1 MNIRIINK
9 SSHPLPAYET
19 FASAGMDLRA
29 NLTELE
35 VLKPMQRKLIPT
47 GLFIELPLGF
57 EAQIRPR
64 SGLALKHGISILN
77 SPGTIDADYRGEV
90 KVLLVNLSD
99 TDFTIN
105 DGEYGKLKASV
116 DPADGVYGTAHYRYY
131 ISTNGLS
138 FVDSVDVVVDYLAAV
153 KPVKE
158 EVGVNIYPFLSTVN
172 GTFQNYNSS
181 IELVKAEG
189 SYELAQTQTHHT
201 IEGRDIIKEKTL
213 AAYAGHEAAAEGE
226 HHASGEHAESKGEHH
241 ADLWA
246 AYQKNGHHHWAMTID
261 LNACTGCGAC
271 VVACNSENNVPV
283 VGRDEVRRRR
293 EMHWIRIDR
302 YYTFEDNAGKEITR
316 EKEYNQVENY
326 ENVKVIHQPMLC
338 QHCDHAPCET
348 VCPVLATMH
357 SSEGL
362 NQMAY
367 NRCVG
372 TRYCA
377 NNCPYKVRRFNWF
390 NYWNDDRFANY
401 LHNEA
406 AYLALN
412 PDVTTRFR
420 GVMEKCSFCAQR
432 IQAGKLKAKIEH
444 RPLKD
449 GDVVTACQ
457 QGCPANAIVFG
468 DVNDPN
474 SEVAKLIKGDRTY
487 FVLEEINVQPG
498 IGYMTKVRN
507 TIES

>member
-1 MNIRIINK
+1 MG
-9 SSHPLPAYET
+9 T
-19 FASAGMDLRA
+19 VSAAIG
-29 NLTELE
+29 
-35 VLKPMQRKLIPT
+35 
-47 GLFIELPLGF
+47 
-57 EAQIRPR
+57 
-64 SGLALKHGISILN
+64 
-77 SPGTIDADYRGEV
+77 
-90 KVLLVNLSD
+90 
-99 TDFTIN
+99 
-105 DGEYGKLKASV
+105 YGRTAAGKAGS
-116 DPADGVYGTAHYRYY
+116 
-131 ISTNGLS
+131 N
-138 FVDSVDVVVDYLAAV
+138 
-153 KPVKE
+153 
-158 EVGVNIYPFLSTVN
+158 VGVNIYPFLSIVN

-213 AAYAGHEAAAEGE
+213 AAYAGHEPAAEGEHHASGEHAESKSE

-271 VVACNSENNVPV
+271 VVACSSENNVPV

-362 NQMAY
+362 NQMTY
-367 NRCVG
+367 NRCIG

-390 NYWNDDRFANY
+390 KYHDNKDFAGVNVAQNDD
-401 LHNEA
+401 LGKMV
-406 AYLALN
+406 LN
-412 PDVTTRFR
+412 PDVTVRVR
-420 GVMEKCSFCAQR
+420 GVMEKCSMCVQR
-432 IQAGKLKAKIEH
+432 IQAGKLTAKREKRTLVDGEVNVACAVACPTDALQFGDMNDPSSKISKLLKIEESDAAS
-444 RPLKD
+444 K
-449 GDVVTACQ
+449 
-457 QGCPANAIVFG
+457 
-468 DVNDPN
+468 
-474 SEVAKLIKGDRTY
+474 EVGEERAY
-487 FVLEEINVQPG
+487 HVLEEINVSPNVW
-498 IGYMTKVRN
+498 YFTKIRN
-507 TIES
+507 KDKNEA

>member
-1 MNIRIINK
+1 MQ
-9 SSHPLPAYET
+9 PGQAMGT
-19 FASAGMDLRA
+19 VSAAIG
-29 NLTELE
+29 
-35 VLKPMQRKLIPT
+35 
-47 GLFIELPLGF
+47 
-57 EAQIRPR
+57 
-64 SGLALKHGISILN
+64 
-77 SPGTIDADYRGEV
+77 
-90 KVLLVNLSD
+90 
-99 TDFTIN
+99 
-105 DGEYGKLKASV
+105 YGRTAAGKAGS
-116 DPADGVYGTAHYRYY
+116 
-131 ISTNGLS
+131 N
-138 FVDSVDVVVDYLAAV
+138 
-153 KPVKE
+153 
-158 EVGVNIYPFLSTVN
+158 VGVNIYPFLSIVN

-213 AAYAGHEAAAEGE
+213 AAYAGHEPAAEGE

-271 VVACNSENNVPV
+271 VVACSSENNVPV

-367 NRCVG
+367 NRCIG

-401 LHNEA
+401 LHNETQM
-406 AYLALN
+406 LL
-412 PDVTTRFR
+412 
-420 GVMEKCSFCAQR
+420 
-432 IQAGKLKAKIEH
+432 L
-444 RPLKD
+444 
-449 GDVVTACQ
+449 
-457 QGCPANAIVFG
+457 
-468 DVNDPN
+468 
-474 SEVAKLIKGDRTY
+474 
-487 FVLEEINVQPG
+487 VLEE
-498 IGYMTKVRN
+498 
-507 TIES
+507 